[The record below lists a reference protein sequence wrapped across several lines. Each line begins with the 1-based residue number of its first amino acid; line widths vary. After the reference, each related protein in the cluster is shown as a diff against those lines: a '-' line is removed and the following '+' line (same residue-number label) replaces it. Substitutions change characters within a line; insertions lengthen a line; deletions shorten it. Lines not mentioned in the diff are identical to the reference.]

1 MIINHLVTSY
11 VKAPL
16 SALVHVLTSRISG
29 SADPPPQNRLQARGD
44 KKTKALIELTR
55 IFRAGAY
62 LDRLR
67 GTMCDP
73 SDPTLISQLKK
84 NIEINIRDLL
94 IRLRGGG
101 INK

>member
-44 KKTKALIELTR
+44 KKTQALIELTR
-55 IFRAGAY
+55 FFVQGRI
-62 LDRLR
+62 LR
-67 GTMCDP
+67 DCGVRCV
-73 SDPTLISQLKK
+73 TLLTPPLFH
-84 NIEINIRDLL
+84 N
-94 IRLRGGG
+94 
-101 INK
+101 